1 MFHYSKSDLKDILY
15 VTLFQTLFLMLNFST
30 KNKKYWA
37 FYKQSVLNLVAG
49 GPESAANIFC
59 GVHK

>member
-15 VTLFQTLFLMLNFST
+15 DTLFQTLFLVLNFGT

-37 FYKQSVLNLVAG
+37 FLEQRKLNLVAG
-49 GPESAANIFC
+49 GPESAANTFLWSS
-59 GVHK
+59 